1 MILDKLH
8 AFHFDLLRDET
19 IQNGEESEESE
30 EELLR
35 PENRESPPVAE
46 IDNVDETKVQLV
58 DHNWSFLRTI
68 LPDREEIEQQ
78 LIDDNLEP
86 TLPSEYIYNLV

>member
-1 MILDKLH
+1 MDKLH

-19 IQNGEESEESE
+19 IQNDEESEESE
-30 EELLR
+30 EELSR

-58 DHNWSFLRTI
+58 DHDWSFLRTI
-68 LPDREEIEQQ
+68 LPNREEIEQQ

-86 TLPSEYIYNLV
+86 TLPSENIYNVV